1 MIEFQVPLNNTKAVL
16 FDKDGTLCL
25 SGSYLT
31 ALAIARADFCKRLS
45 GINNLQAPYSL
56 PMASATK
63 VLIQLGLQQLPAAK
77 TI

>member
-1 MIEFQVPLNNTKAVL
+1 ML

-31 ALAIARADFCKRLS
+31 ALAIARADFCRRLS
-45 GINNLQAPYSL
+45 GINNLQAPLLAAYGISE
-56 PMASATK
+56 K